1 MGVQRIIATALGIV
15 MLLGFSGCD
24 AFGTR
29 QATGIMVGKLNSYNL
44 ALNVLDYKAV
54 RNLTDWTEE
63 DSDYNAIETLFDVD
77 RYGSGMGEDFAACTE
92 YIASTILIVYDITS
106 MTVGNPYTTLDV
118 KYVMTDWQT
127 VYSEPHESCAEAL
140 IALKDSKDKVTIETT
155 IVFEKDGDD
164 YKLCRLNDLNQVM
177 SFVYSVPV
185 ISQ

>member
-1 MGVQRIIATALGIV
+1 MGVQRIVATALGVV

-29 QATGIMVGKLNSYNL
+29 QATGIMVGKLDSYNR
-44 ALNVLDYKAV
+44 ALNNLDYEAV
-54 RNLTDWTEE
+54 RNLTDWTLE
-63 DSDYNAIETLFDVD
+63 DPDYNAIETLFDVD
-77 RYGSGMGEDFAACTE
+77 QYGSDMGEDFVSCTE

-118 KYVMTDWQT
+118 KYVMTDWQM

-140 IALKDSKDKVTIETT
+140 IALKDSKDKITIETT

-185 ISQ
+185 IDQ